1 MAGLSKLIK
10 AATSGSKEIN
20 KRTQKQMDELV
31 QLRRQRAA
39 DSRMSTVKDDV
50 PSAKERALEDALR
63 KKGVGI
69 PGTSKRTAKAGSPL
83 TEIETN
89 KMKRMANK
97 VDTLVEKGDDD
108 GAGRAYDAF
117 VDYESRLIEKY
128 GTEVER
134 YTGSIAPSKYDKG
147 GDVKK
152 PKKKNKDKI
161 GIMIAVGK
169 VKKPEMQYG
178 GTVNGKRHMYAAG
191 GEVKMNPG
199 LKALQKASPE
209 AFNKITGK

>member
-1 MAGLSKLIK
+1 MSLSKILK
-10 AATSGSKEIN
+10 AAAKTDIN
-20 KRTQKQMDELV
+20 KTTQKQMDELV
-31 QLRRQRAA
+31 RLRRQRAA
-39 DSRMSTVKDDV
+39 DSRMSTFKDDV

-108 GAGRAYDAF
+108 GAMRAYDAF

-147 GDVKK
+147 GDVKS
-152 PKKKNKDKI
+152 PKKKKKEKI

-178 GTVNGKRHMYAAG
+178 GTVGGKRHMYVAG

-199 LKALQKASPE
+199 LKALKKASPE